1 MTSETRS
8 QAAPDAAP
16 SSLQGEGLAGH
27 NAYAE
32 LLRDTRGLR
41 REQQQAREAWYAR
54 LAESKKEDSLFE
66 LEILLKGIACFAN
79 PRNHPGNVRRKTI
92 VSLDFREHVALSRDG
107 MARIVQLART
117 MLGDRDRAF
126 VFQRYLETVLPED
139 NARTRLLN
147 ATMDQ
152 ETPETSLVVLRH
164 GFTNLIEVGS
174 GLLRLTRLSFRLFYA
189 HLATG
194 MREVAQSAFFNPLSA
209 LEFRPEFDRI
219 GSTQVLELIQGV
231 PGEQAHRLVALTFL
245 SLFRMLRYLRLVD
258 NIALDHSDRRVGG
271 RAYLV
276 CAVLRSD
283 ARALSNY
290 LRRRAGPLLAE
301 SYERDLFRVPAGD
314 LEERYDDLHA
324 EGRRLA
330 GIKAA
335 LAGIAATLR
344 LEMRRA
350 FEHDLPPA
358 DAATP
363 EHDLRLRLRL
373 VTANLRP
380 ALQNAILFL
389 GKSLGASLDEAR
401 VFDDHAVR
409 RATSERL
416 RRDVWMFAQIARA
429 FASKA
434 RHAEPPLDSWT
445 ALPSFAFVRE
455 FLSYFRAMGYPIL
468 RSSDYGEVE
477 SFLAAMNGLADTDL
491 LDSTRL
497 LAAARECDAFFA
509 YLTQLF
515 EQISKREEL
524 AGVVFDRKD
533 AARSL
538 KMYLGS

>member
-1 MTSETRS
+1 MTNDARFTTALE
-8 QAAPDAAP
+8 AAPPPQD
-16 SSLQGEGLAGH
+16 EGSAGH

-54 LAESKKEDSLFE
+54 LAADKKEDSLFE

-79 PRNHPGNVRRKTI
+79 PRNHPGNGRRRTI
-92 VSLDFREHVALSRDG
+92 VSLDFREHLALTRDG
-107 MARIVQLART
+107 MARVVQLART

-139 NARTRLLN
+139 TARTKLLN

-152 ETPETSLVVLRH
+152 DTPETSLVVLRH
-164 GFTNLIEVGS
+164 GFTNLIEVGT

-219 GSTQVLELIQGV
+219 PSTQVLELIQGV

-290 LRRRAGPLLAE
+290 LRRRAGALLAE
-301 SYERDLFRVPAGD
+301 SYERDLFRVPAAELD
-314 LEERYDDLHA
+314 SRYDDLEA
-324 EGRRLA
+324 EGHRLA
-330 GIKAA
+330 GIKGA
-335 LAGIAATLR
+335 LAGIAANLR

-363 EHDLRLRLRL
+363 EHELRTRLRL
-373 VTANLRP
+373 VTQNLRP

-389 GKSLGASLDEAR
+389 GKSLGVTLEPSR

-409 RATSERL
+409 RATGERL

-434 RHAEPPLDSWT
+434 RHAEPATDGWT
-445 ALPSFAFVRE
+445 EIQSFAFVRE
-455 FLSYFRAMGYPIL
+455 FLAYFRAMGYPLL
-468 RSSDYGEVE
+468 RSSDYENVGA
-477 SFLAAMNGLADTDL
+477 FLAAMDGLADTDL
-491 LDSTRL
+491 LDQVRL
-497 LAAARECDAFFA
+497 DEAADQCDAFFA
-509 YLTQLF
+509 YLTQHF
-515 EQISKREEL
+515 EQISRREEL
-524 AGVVFDRKD
+524 VGVAFDRKD
-533 AARSL
+533 AARAL
-538 KMYLGS
+538 KLYLGS

>member
-1 MTSETRS
+1 MSNDARFTIGPE
-8 QAAPDAAP
+8 AAPPPP
-16 SSLQGEGLAGH
+16 SEGSAGH

-54 LAESKKEDSLFE
+54 LAADKKEDSLFE

-79 PRNHPGNVRRKTI
+79 PRNHPGNGRRRTI
-92 VSLDFREHVALSRDG
+92 VSLDFREHLALSRDG
-107 MARIVQLART
+107 MARVVQLART

-152 ETPETSLVVLRH
+152 DTPETSLVVLRH
-164 GFTNLIEVGS
+164 GFTNLIEVGT
-174 GLLRLTRLSFRLFYA
+174 GLLRLTRLSFRTFYA

-219 GSTQVLELIQGV
+219 PSAQVLDLIQGV

-258 NIALDHSDRRVGG
+258 SIALDHSDRRVGG

-290 LRRRAGPLLAE
+290 LRRRAGALLTE
-301 SYERDLFRVPAGD
+301 SYERELFRVPASELGA
-314 LEERYDDLHA
+314 RYDDLAA

-330 GIKAA
+330 GIKGA
-335 LAGIAATLR
+335 LAGLAANLR

-350 FEHDLPPA
+350 FEHDLPSA
-358 DAATP
+358 DTAMP
-363 EHDLRLRLRL
+363 EHDLRTRLRV
-373 VTANLRP
+373 VTQNLRP

-389 GKSLGASLDEAR
+389 GQSLGVSLEASR

-409 RATSERL
+409 RATGERL

-434 RHAEPPLDSWT
+434 RHAEPATDSWV
-445 ALPSFAFVRE
+445 ALQSFAFVRE
-455 FLSYFRAMGYPIL
+455 FLAYFRAMGYPLL
-468 RSSDYGEVE
+468 RASDYEHVDE
-477 SFLAAMNGLADTDL
+477 FLAAMNGLADSDL
-491 LDSTRL
+491 LDQARL
-497 LAAARECDAFFA
+497 EAAARECDAFFT

-515 EQISKREEL
+515 DQISKRGEL
-524 AGVVFDRKD
+524 VGVAFDRRD
-533 AARSL
+533 AARAL
-538 KMYLGS
+538 KLYLGS

>member
-1 MTSETRS
+1 MTN
-8 QAAPDAAP
+8 DARFTMGPEALTP
-16 SSLQGEGLAGH
+16 PQNEGSAGR

-54 LAESKKEDSLFE
+54 LAADKKEDSLFE

-79 PRNHPGNVRRKTI
+79 PRNHPGNGRRRTI
-92 VSLDFREHVALSRDG
+92 VSLDFREHLALTRDG
-107 MARIVQLART
+107 MARVVQLART

-139 NARTRLLN
+139 TARTKLLN

-152 ETPETSLVVLRH
+152 DTPETSLVVLRH
-164 GFTNLIEVGS
+164 GFTNLIEVGT

-219 GSTQVLELIQGV
+219 PSTQVLELIQGV

-290 LRRRAGPLLAE
+290 LRRRSGALLAE
-301 SYERDLFRVPAGD
+301 SYERDLFRVPAAELGN
-314 LEERYDDLHA
+314 RYDDLEA
-324 EGRRLA
+324 EGHRLA
-330 GIKAA
+330 GIKGA
-335 LAGIAATLR
+335 LAAIAATLR

-363 EHDLRLRLRL
+363 EHELRARLRL
-373 VTANLRP
+373 VTQNLRP
-380 ALQNAILFL
+380 GLQNAILFL
-389 GKSLGASLDEAR
+389 GKSLGVTLEPSR

-409 RATSERL
+409 RATGERL

-434 RHAEPPLDSWT
+434 RHAEPAADSWT
-445 ALPSFAFVRE
+445 ELQSFAFVRE
-455 FLSYFRAMGYPIL
+455 FLAYFRAMGYPLL
-468 RSSDYGEVE
+468 RSSDYENVGA
-477 SFLAAMNGLADTDL
+477 FLAAMDGLADTDL
-491 LDSTRL
+491 LDQVRL
-497 LAAARECDAFFA
+497 DAAADQCDAFFA
-509 YLTQLF
+509 YLTQHF

-524 AGVVFDRKD
+524 VGVPFDRKD
-533 AARSL
+533 AARAL
-538 KMYLGS
+538 KLYLGS

>member
-1 MTSETRS
+1 VSNDARFTTAPE
-8 QAAPDAAP
+8 AATPP
-16 SSLQGEGLAGH
+16 PNEGSAGR

-54 LAESKKEDSLFE
+54 LAADKKEDSLFE

-79 PRNHPGNVRRKTI
+79 PRNHPGNGRRRTI
-92 VSLDFREHVALSRDG
+92 VSLDFREHLALSRDG
-107 MARIVQLART
+107 MARVVQLART

-139 NARTRLLN
+139 TARTKLLN

-152 ETPETSLVVLRH
+152 DTPETSLVVLRH
-164 GFTNLIEVGS
+164 GFTNLIEVGT

-219 GSTQVLELIQGV
+219 PSTQVLELIQGV

-290 LRRRAGPLLAE
+290 LRRRAGALLAE
-301 SYERDLFRVPAGD
+301 SFERDLFRVPAAD
-314 LEERYDDLHA
+314 LDGRYADLQA
-324 EGRRLA
+324 EGHRLA
-330 GIKAA
+330 GIKGA
-335 LAGIAATLR
+335 LAGLAATLR

-350 FEHDLPPA
+350 FEHDLPSA

-363 EHDLRLRLRL
+363 EHELRTRLRL

-389 GKSLGASLDEAR
+389 GKSLGVTLDPSR
-401 VFDDHAVR
+401 VFDDHAVL
-409 RATSERL
+409 RATGERL

-434 RHAEPPLDSWT
+434 RHAEPATDTWT
-445 ALPSFAFVRE
+445 ALQSFAFVRE
-455 FLSYFRAMGYPIL
+455 FLAYFRAMGYPLL
-468 RSSDYGEVE
+468 RSSDYENVGA
-477 SFLAAMNGLADTDL
+477 FLAAMDGLADTDL
-491 LDSTRL
+491 LDQVRL
-497 LAAARECDAFFA
+497 DEAAEQCDAFFV
-509 YLTQLF
+509 YLTQHF
-515 EQISKREEL
+515 EEISKREEL
-524 AGVVFDRKD
+524 QGVAFDRKD
-533 AARSL
+533 AARAL
-538 KMYLGS
+538 KLYLGS

>member
-1 MTSETRS
+1 MTNDARS
-8 QAAPDAAP
+8 FTMAPEGATTP
-16 SSLQGEGLAGH
+16 QNEGLAGR

-54 LAESKKEDSLFE
+54 LAADKKEDSLFE

-79 PRNHPGNVRRKTI
+79 PRNHPGNGRRRTI
-92 VSLDFREHVALSRDG
+92 VSLDFREHLALSQGG
-107 MARIVQLART
+107 MARVVQLART

-152 ETPETSLVVLRH
+152 DTPETSLVVLRH
-164 GFTNLIEVGS
+164 GFTNLLEVGG

-219 GSTQVLELIQGV
+219 TSTQVLELIQGV

-258 NIALDHSDRRVGG
+258 SIALDHSDRRVGG

-290 LRRRAGPLLAE
+290 LRRRSGALLVE
-301 SYERDLFRVPAGD
+301 SYERELFRVPASELD
-314 LEERYDDLHA
+314 ARHDELQA

-330 GIKAA
+330 GIKGA

-358 DAATP
+358 DAAMP
-363 EHDLRLRLRL
+363 EHELRTRLRL
-373 VTANLRP
+373 VTSNLRP

-389 GKSLGASLDEAR
+389 GKSLGVSLDERR
-401 VFDDHAVR
+401 VFDDPTVR
-409 RATSERL
+409 RATGERL

-434 RHAEPPLDSWT
+434 RHAEPATDSWG
-445 ALPSFAFVRE
+445 ALQSFAFVRE
-455 FLSYFRAMGYPIL
+455 FLAYFRAMGYPLL
-468 RSSDYGEVE
+468 RTSDYGEIDA
-477 SFLAAMNGLADTDL
+477 FLAAMNGLADSDL
-491 LDSTRL
+491 LDQTRL
-497 LAAARECDAFFA
+497 EAAARECDAFFA

-515 EQISKREEL
+515 EQISRREEL
-524 AGVVFDRKD
+524 VGVAFDRRD
-533 AARSL
+533 AARAL
-538 KMYLGS
+538 RLYLGS

>member
-1 MTSETRS
+1 MSDDALFTTAPE
-8 QAAPDAAP
+8 AATTP
-16 SSLQGEGLAGH
+16 SNEASAGH

-54 LAESKKEDSLFE
+54 LAADKKEDSLFE

-79 PRNHPGNVRRKTI
+79 PRNHPGNGRRRTI
-92 VSLDFREHVALSRDG
+92 VSLDFREHLVLSRDG
-107 MARIVQLART
+107 MARVVQLART

-139 NARTRLLN
+139 NARTKLLN

-152 ETPETSLVVLRH
+152 DTPETSLVVLRH
-164 GFTNLIEVGS
+164 GFTNLIEVGT
-174 GLLRLTRLSFRLFYA
+174 GLLRLTRMSFRTFYA

-219 GSTQVLELIQGV
+219 TSTQVLELIQGV

-258 NIALDHSDRRVGG
+258 SIALDHSDRRVGG

-290 LRRRAGPLLAE
+290 LRRRSGPLLAE
-301 SYERDLFRVPAGD
+301 SYERDLFRVPAAELD
-314 LEERYDDLHA
+314 ARHDDLQA

-330 GIKAA
+330 GIKGA
-335 LAGIAATLR
+335 LAGLAANLR

-363 EHDLRLRLRL
+363 EHELRTRLRL
-373 VTANLRP
+373 VTQNLRP

-389 GKSLGASLDEAR
+389 GKSLGVSLNEGR

-409 RATSERL
+409 RATGERL

-434 RHAEPPLDSWT
+434 RHAEPATDSWS
-445 ALPSFAFVRE
+445 ALQSFAFVRE
-455 FLSYFRAMGYPIL
+455 FLAYFRAMGYPLL
-468 RSSDYGEVE
+468 RASDYGEIDA
-477 SFLAAMNGLADTDL
+477 FLAAMNGLADSDL
-491 LDSTRL
+491 LDPTRL
-497 LAAARECDAFFA
+497 EAAARECDAFFT

-515 EQISKREEL
+515 EQISRREEL
-524 AGVVFDRKD
+524 AGVAFDRRD
-533 AARSL
+533 AARAL
-538 KMYLGS
+538 KLYLGS